1 MTSSTDEKDEGREL
15 EARVVVVEGVEKQVS
30 GGLCDNFAEEEEKV
44 VFIFCAMENPRS
56 WVNFNGLSPHLVP
69 IALESELSEAEHL
82 SHHPSTTTLVIESY
96 FSVMLTNAAHRWS
109 TILKKC
115 P

>member
-44 VFIFCAMENPRS
+44 VFIFCAKENPWS
-56 WVNFNGLSPHLVP
+56 WVNFHSLSPHP
-69 IALESELSEAEHL
+69 P
-82 SHHPSTTTLVIESY
+82 PSPNCS
-96 FSVMLTNAAHRWS
+96 
-109 TILKKC
+109 
-115 P
+115 

>member
-15 EARVVVVEGVEKQVS
+15 EARVMEGVEKQVS

-44 VFIFCAMENPRS
+44 VFIFCAKENPWS
-56 WVNFNGLSPHLVP
+56 WDNFHSLSPPPHLVP
-69 IALESELSEAEHL
+69 IALESELSEAENL
-82 SHHPSTTTLVIESY
+82 SHHPPTTTLVIESY

>member
-44 VFIFCAMENPRS
+44 VTQMAVFIFIFS
-56 WVNFNGLSPHLVP
+56 KLHHLSPDIKTNVP
-69 IALESELSEAEHL
+69 TQCLG
-82 SHHPSTTTLVIESY
+82 
-96 FSVMLTNAAHRWS
+96 
-109 TILKKC
+109 
-115 P
+115 